1 VCVGDVCVQEL
12 GEGGDVV
19 VVGSKKRKAAG
30 ASKEPEL
37 SEEAIKSA
45 KKLSKQAQKRFQ
57 QIELRKMKEARL
69 DEYHQVLRDHQLNES
84 QRSLLLS
91 TRDIGQKHS
100 QKEQLKRILKK
111 YRAGMHLTAAETEM
125 LFPYGVDGGV
135 SEELNGEEE
144 ALLFGVQNR
153 PQNAAPA
160 AREDPSTA
168 ATAENAMMEEVDG
181 LMQLDFA
188 AIMSGNNKPSISKP
202 PTSQPNTT
210 LQQPGATNPIVVD
223 NKATS
228 AQAASASTASA
239 PTSKFSF
246 GASLKEQLS
255 NLKPISKSSETDTAK
270 AEVAVAAPEVEEEP
284 MQPYIPVE
292 IFIPAMNGSEV
303 LAPIANR
310 AAVKPHESKS
320 RNVARLSTVPVFRDP
335 EIQVRGI

>member
-168 ATAENAMMEEVDG
+168 ATAENARNEEVDG

-202 PTSQPNTT
+202 PTSKPNTT
-210 LQQPGATNPIVVD
+210 LQQPGATSPIIV
-223 NKATS
+223 KATS
-228 AQAASASTASA
+228 AQEASASTASA

-255 NLKPISKSSETDTAK
+255 NLKPISKPSETDTAK
-270 AEVAVAAPEVEEEP
+270 AEVVPEVEDEP

-303 LAPIANR
+303 LAPVANR